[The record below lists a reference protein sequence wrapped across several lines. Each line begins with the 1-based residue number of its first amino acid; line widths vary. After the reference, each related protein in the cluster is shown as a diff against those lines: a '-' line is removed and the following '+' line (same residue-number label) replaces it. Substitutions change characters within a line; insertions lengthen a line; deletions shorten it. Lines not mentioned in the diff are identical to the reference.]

1 METEPINKYS
11 IIPIKLGMVYCYLV
25 KTDEGNILIDTG
37 FPRKRKDLEKA
48 LDNSG
53 CKLGKLKLTILTH
66 QDFDHT
72 GNAAF
77 IREKYKTRIAMHTE
91 DVEAVERGDMLWNRK
106 GRNFFTRFILKIIL
120 MAYRTGKFEKFSPDI
135 YLGDGDDLS
144 SYGFNATVLH
154 LPGHSKGSIGI
165 LTATGDLIC
174 GDLLENTDKPSFNSM
189 MDDSAESHASVEKLK
204 NLEINT
210 VYPGHGE
217 PFSMEQFIENHRKDN
232 TDGN

>member
-1 METEPINKYS
+1 METETINKYS

-135 YLGDGDDLS
+135 CLGDGDDLS
-144 SYGFNATVLH
+144 SYGFDATVLH

-165 LTATGDLIC
+165 LMFCFVVTYL
-174 GDLLENTDKPSFNSM
+174 
-189 MDDSAESHASVEKLK
+189 
-204 NLEINT
+204 
-210 VYPGHGE
+210 
-217 PFSMEQFIENHRKDN
+217 
-232 TDGN
+232 